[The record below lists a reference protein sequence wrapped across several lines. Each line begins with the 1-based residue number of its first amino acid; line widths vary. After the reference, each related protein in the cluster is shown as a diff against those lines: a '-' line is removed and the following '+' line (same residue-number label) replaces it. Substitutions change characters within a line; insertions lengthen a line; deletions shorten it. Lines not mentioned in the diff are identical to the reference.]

1 MKKLSIGGI
10 VTVSFCVLS
19 YDCHVRTMIWRGFNI
34 RFPRKYEKFEKIEY
48 VIFDMVFSW
57 TCCL

>member
-48 VIFDMVFSW
+48 VIFDMVFS
-57 TCCL
+57 